1 MRRFLAIILLS
12 LVGAAFCQTAFGK
25 KKLVRQILR
34 VDSFMLQR
42 YRNAKIDTNYVTR
55 PMTRFTLS
63 ARMNVAGARLTTEG
77 YNNGNHFKGNLK
89 AEYKNTLSA
98 AVNYL
103 GVTLALSL
111 NPAKL
116 LGKYSD
122 YELSLVYYGKQ
133 FGGDIIYQEAK
144 NYKGYYHQDNI
155 GRMELPPNI
164 LEMRTLNANGYY
176 VFNHKRFSYPAAMT
190 QGYIQRR
197 SAGSFMLALGLQ
209 AQEGEYDYLKEF
221 KTRITNIGVGGGYGY
236 NYVPARRWMIHLSAL
251 PTFIVYNHTWMIYD
265 GSRVKVGYHFPE
277 VIITGRGAIV
287 YQIKKNQFAALSGV
301 YYFTNIGGKKHLE
314 IENEKWRARLTYGI
328 RL

>member
-1 MRRFLAIILLS
+1 MSLDSTLYTLRQSIEASKEANSAPVRRIMLEIGFAK
-12 LVGAAFCQTAFGK
+12 G
-25 KKLVRQILR
+25 
-34 VDSFMLQR
+34 FMD
-42 YRNAKIDTNYVTR
+42 A
-55 PMTRFTLS
+55 
-63 ARMNVAGARLTTEG
+63 
-77 YNNGNHFKGNLK
+77 
-89 AEYKNTLSA
+89 
-98 AVNYL
+98 
-103 GVTLALSL
+103 
-111 NPAKL
+111 
-116 LGKYSD
+116 LGKPEWSEVIASACS
-122 YELSLVYYGKQ
+122 ELTDALGK
-133 FGGDIIYQEAK
+133 GCISCDAVGRVEDILAPIGKEAK